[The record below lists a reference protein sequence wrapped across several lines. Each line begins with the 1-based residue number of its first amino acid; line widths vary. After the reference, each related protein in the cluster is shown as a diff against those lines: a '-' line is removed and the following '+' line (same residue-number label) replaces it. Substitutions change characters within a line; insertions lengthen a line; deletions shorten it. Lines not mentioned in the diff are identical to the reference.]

1 MRQTIPVIFAA
12 MCTAQV
18 FALAKVPL
26 AWMLGPLAA
35 GLFWLLVRKQDFYW
49 PTRWR
54 NWSLLPIGYGMG
66 KYVTLHTVNQI
77 IVQLPGMVAATAIM
91 LLACYYLA
99 RLTASGAGLS
109 TASSILGST
118 PGGLS
123 QMAVLGEEFENTD
136 LAAITF
142 MQTARVLGVVCIV
155 PFLAVHGLAGERTA
169 AAPPMLAMSAAPLG
183 LAGWLAVSLLVVAG
197 AWLAV
202 KWRWPTPYMMGPV
215 FTVALA
221 SLFHGP
227 LPGLPVSVMNG
238 AQLVMGLYLAKKFQ
252 TSEASEGATSNW
264 RLLFFFTAVG
274 VLLMIVVSLALAWG
288 LASVYHFS
296 LTTAFLAMAPGGI
309 AEMGLTGIALGE
321 DVSIIFAYQLFRLLF
336 VLGVLPMLLRK
347 LLFRSSLV

>member
-1 MRQTIPVIFAA
+1 MQQTISVVLIAV
-12 MCTAQV
+12 CTAQL
-18 FALAKVPL
+18 FAWAKIPL

-35 GLFWLLVRKQDFYW
+35 GMGWLQVRKQDFYW

-66 KYVTLHTVNQI
+66 KYVTAHTLKQI
-77 IVQLPGMVAATAIM
+77 IVQLPGMMVATALM

-99 RLTASGAGLS
+99 RLTATGAGLS
-109 TASSILGST
+109 ASSSILGST

-123 QMAVLGEEFENTD
+123 QMAVLGEEFEDTD

-142 MQTARVLGVVCIV
+142 MQTARLLGVVCIV
-155 PFLAVHGLAGERTA
+155 PVLVVHGLASDRAPVAAAALATA
-169 AAPPMLAMSAAPLG
+169 AAPLG
-183 LAGWLAVSLLVVAG
+183 VDGWLAVSLVVVAG

-202 KWRWPTPYMMGPV
+202 KLRWPTPYMMGPV
-215 FTVALA
+215 FAIALA
-221 SLFHGP
+221 SLVHGP
-227 LPGLPVSVMNG
+227 LPSLPIAVMNG
-238 AQLVMGLYLAKKFQ
+238 AQLVMGLYLAKRFR
-252 TSEASEGATSNW
+252 ASEGSAANW
-264 RLLFFFTAVG
+264 RPLFFFTAIG
-274 VLLMIVVSLALAWG
+274 VLLMIIVSLALAWG
-288 LASVYHFS
+288 LSSVYHFS

-347 LLFRSSLV
+347 LLYRSSLV